1 MRGDGAE
8 DLVFGETDCARCG
21 GGNPAAH
28 GRESD
33 SIVGGTLGAIGT
45 CGADCGDYT
54 LMVSRA
60 GLVAARPPS
69 DFVAREG
76 WVGGRH
82 GRAVRLVLAGIAFDG
97 GTGTARVVG
106 FARADWRIVF
116 LGAGLGAIEALA
128 VWHGR
133 V

>member
-54 LMVSRA
+54 AMVSRA
-60 GLVAARPPS
+60 GLVATRPPS
-69 DFVAREG
+69 HFVATQRCA
-76 WVGGRH
+76 VAVAHTAVPHVLGRTELPL
-82 GRAVRLVLAGIAFDG
+82 RAIA
-97 GTGTARVVG
+97 
-106 FARADWRIVF
+106 
-116 LGAGLGAIEALA
+116 
-128 VWHGR
+128 
-133 V
+133 